1 MNEQF
6 FFFYKDIAEF
16 VHSIGLH
23 ILIIA
28 HPCAELVLSNTNIGF
43 TVYTVGYYIQYD
55 TLRSHSMFSAV
66 FTLGYSE
73 GTFTQCFYKLSIYKN
88 EVMWF
93 PTLFYYSTLFP
104 PLPPVS
110 VCWNR
115 K

>member
-1 MNEQF
+1 MNNF
-6 FFFYKDIAEF
+6 LFIFYKDIAEF

-23 ILIIA
+23 FIA

-73 GTFTQCFYKLSIYKN
+73 GTLTQRFYKLSIYKN
-88 EVMWF
+88 
-93 PTLFYYSTLFP
+93 
-104 PLPPVS
+104 
-110 VCWNR
+110 
-115 K
+115 